1 MTIQSPCNLAYT
13 ELEQLQMVDPEALF
27 KRKLNIG
34 HGGSLLVREKVH
46 SSHYQTPSVSYS
58 PLGGAVRTSI
68 HRGRLDAIVAPGR
81 ADILGQVDHGHL
93 RITLSDRIGGAVL

>member
-1 MTIQSPCNLAYT
+1 MAIYDSNIAWSVTLELPRNGAVMTIQSPCNLAYT

-27 KRKLNIG
+27 KCKLNIG

-58 PLGGAVRTSI
+58 PLGGAVRT
-68 HRGRLDAIVAPGR
+68 
-81 ADILGQVDHGHL
+81 
-93 RITLSDRIGGAVL
+93 